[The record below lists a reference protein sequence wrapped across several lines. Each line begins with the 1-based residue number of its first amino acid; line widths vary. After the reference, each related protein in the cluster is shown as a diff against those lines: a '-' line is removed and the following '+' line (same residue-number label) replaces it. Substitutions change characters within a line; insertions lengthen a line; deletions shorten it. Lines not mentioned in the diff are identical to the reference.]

1 MSSPELVTVTIDGR
15 EVQVPKGL
23 GLVEAALQAGI
34 EIPVFCYEPRLGPP
48 VGACRMC
55 LVEVE
60 GMPKL
65 QAGCTMTAPDGMK
78 VRTAQT
84 SPKAADGQDATLE
97 FILVNHPLDCPVC
110 DKGGECPLQDLTFRW
125 GPGNTRMEFDKR
137 TLEKPIPVSPTIA
150 LDRERCILCYRCTR
164 FSESVAE
171 DNQLV
176 AQNRGASS
184 VIATFEDRPY
194 RAPFSGNVIELCPVG
209 ALTSTQYRFEA
220 RPWEIQNVPTVCG
233 LCPVGC
239 NVSATTR
246 EGKVKRMLSRNHPEV
261 DEGWLCDK
269 GRFAFTHLYAADRI
283 ADPLR
288 RRQRSGLEEISW
300 DDALDDA
307 ERLLRESDGRI
318 VTALSGSETVE
329 QAYALGRLLRSG
341 LGAHSAVMPEETSP
355 ALDAFR
361 LPLSAIRDAELVV
374 VLGDEPVAERAPV
387 VDLWIKAARRAGAEV
402 HYGGDAHES
411 CRRLASRDDEL
422 GGRLRESERAI
433 LIWSGDDG
441 AGGAHLA
448 ALARELGFAGKPGSG
463 AFHLPRTANGRGVA
477 DAWACSD
484 DGEGDPPEQ
493 IGLLIVSGDE
503 AAADPNVRALAERA
517 ERVLV
522 TSMFQSLAAGWA
534 DLVLPGTSYLERDGT
549 YVNLEGRLQ
558 RLRRSVIPPAPDE
571 LAWISKLAERFDVEI
586 APYALR
592 RLRGA
597 FRADLRRPALRR
609 GRRAGRSCARAARLP
624 RPTCPTPPAVPKGKG
639 LRLIRY
645 KALFSGPAVE
655 RVPELAVPAAGARGR
670 ALAGGRRVAQHA
682 RTASRYRS
690 STPARRRELRAR
702 VNPSLRPGIA
712 RIADEHAARARRPRR
727 GGGNA
732 MTDPWWI
739 SIIKAFLI
747 INLLLLTF
755 AYMTLI
761 ERKVLGRMQ
770 LRYGPNRAG
779 PFGLLQPIADLV
791 KLVRKEAFFPESA
804 VDVLYIGAPVLS
816 AFTALAA
823 FAVIP
828 FGPGWE
834 IAGYHVGGVVAPVS
848 IGLDPDLRAQL
859 ARDLRLHRRR
869 LGLALEVRP
878 ARLDA
883 HLRADGLVRGLAD
896 LRRARRRD
904 HGPVALADRRSSRS
918 STQTIWFAAPQFV
931 GLLVFFIAGV
941 AETNRPPFDLPEA
954 DTELVAGYHT
964 EYSGMRFGLFQMG
977 EYVNMI
983 TLSALAVTLF
993 FGGWYGPWAPLGPL
1007 WFLIKLLIV
1016 IFVFLWIRATLPR
1029 LRYDQ
1034 LMRFGWKVLLPVAT
1048 INALITAACVVAF

>member
-1 MSSPELVTVTIDGR
+1 
-15 EVQVPKGL
+15 
-23 GLVEAALQAGI
+23 
-34 EIPVFCYEPRLGPP
+34 
-48 VGACRMC
+48 
-55 LVEVE
+55 
-60 GMPKL
+60 
-65 QAGCTMTAPDGMK
+65 
-78 VRTAQT
+78 
-84 SPKAADGQDATLE
+84 
-97 FILVNHPLDCPVC
+97 
-110 DKGGECPLQDLTFRW
+110 
-125 GPGNTRMEFDKR
+125 
-137 TLEKPIPVSPTIA
+137 
-150 LDRERCILCYRCTR
+150 
-164 FSESVAE
+164 
-171 DNQLV
+171 
-176 AQNRGASS
+176 
-184 VIATFEDRPY
+184 
-194 RAPFSGNVIELCPVG
+194 
-209 ALTSTQYRFEA
+209 
-220 RPWEIQNVPTVCG
+220 
-233 LCPVGC
+233 
-239 NVSATTR
+239 
-246 EGKVKRMLSRNHPEV
+246 
-261 DEGWLCDK
+261 
-269 GRFAFTHLYAADRI
+269 
-283 ADPLR
+283 
-288 RRQRSGLEEISW
+288 
-300 DDALDDA
+300 
-307 ERLLRESDGRI
+307 
-318 VTALSGSETVE
+318 
-329 QAYALGRLLRSG
+329 
-341 LGAHSAVMPEETSP
+341 MPEETSP

-387 VDLWIKAARRAGAEV
+387 VELWLKAARRAGAEV
-402 HYGGDAHES
+402 HHAGDAHES
-411 CRRLASRDDEL
+411 CRSLASRDDEL

-433 LIWSGDDG
+433 LIWSGEDG
-441 AGGAHLA
+441 AGGAHVA

-484 DGEGDPPEQ
+484 DGEGDAPEQ

-571 LAWISKLAERFDVEI
+571 LAWISKLAERFDVEL
-586 APYALR
+586 APYASAVFAELSERIYDGLPFGEVGEQAQLR
-592 RLRGA
+592 TRSEA
-597 FRADLRRPALRR
+597 PAADLPE
-609 GRRAGRSCARAARLP
+609 
-624 RPTCPTPPAVPKGKG
+624 PPAAPKGKG

-645 KALFSGPAVE
+645 KPLFSGPAVE
-655 RVPELAVPAAGARGR
+655 RVPELAVPAARARGR
-670 ALAGGRRVAQHA
+670 AVARGRGAPRDRKRRDRPRLAQRHLARAAGAGRRRA
-682 RTASRYRS
+682 
-690 STPARRRELRAR
+690 ARRRRPHRGRAR
-702 VNPSLRPGIA
+702 G
-712 RIADEHAARARRPRR
+712 RAGRQR
-727 GGGNA
+727 GGGQV
-732 MTDPWWI
+732 TDPWWI

-755 AYMTLI
+755 AYMTWI

-791 KLVRKEAFFPESA
+791 KLVRKEAFYPESA

-848 IGLDPDLRAQL
+848 IGLILIFALSSLGIYGFIVGGWASHSKFSLLGSMRTCAQMVSYEVSL
-859 ARDLRLHRRR
+859 TFAV
-869 LGLALEVRP
+869 LGVVIMGQSLSLP
-878 ARLDA
+878 AIVEKQ
-883 HLRADGLVRGLAD
+883 HE
-896 LRRARRRD
+896 
-904 HGPVALADRRSSRS
+904 
-918 STQTIWFAAPQFV
+918 TIWFAAPQLV

-1048 INALITAACVVAF
+1048 INALVTAACVVAF